1 MGHYRKVSIDELIEE
16 HRKHPRY
23 DTDTDAYTV
32 DDLTVQEYH
41 GGEGVLPVAT
51 PGSGRKFPGVV
62 GYFDYSE
69 MLNEATPNGWTTA
82 FISDNHRE
90 HYHPPGPAFIDP
102 VQNIEQWFTIR
113 SHNAA
118 FRRLP
123 RTSWP
128 RDADAPAEDSLY
140 WSRDLHTP
148 DWARKATADRIDPTD
163 VHEGQAGLTAFED
176 ATQAD
181 VNPDALDPEDAR
193 LEDLPAFIDAAERDD
208 CLNKYDPAKNSVK
221 SQCDHCGGEDPWL
234 VPLERGVRSVRDG
247 GITEG
252 NPDYDHCEPEDGDIE
267 SCACCGCPICG
278 GQSISHRKTRSP
290 SYRCNTCKLEFEYP
304 IELPSEEGER
314 ARLYWR
320 CKHCRKPTMAP
331 FPGIPTALLDD

>member
-1 MGHYRKVSIDELIEE
+1 MRQYRKVSIDELIEE
-16 HRKHPRY
+16 NRKDPRY
-23 DTDTDAYTV
+23 DTDMDTYTV
-32 DDLTVQEYH
+32 DGLTVQEYL
-41 GGEGVLPVAT
+41 GGEGILPMVT
-51 PGSGRKFPGVV
+51 PGSGRQFPGVV
-62 GYFDYSE
+62 GYFDCSE
-69 MLNEATPNGWTTA
+69 MLNEGTPNGWTTA

-90 HYHPPGPAFIDP
+90 HYHPSGPAFIDP
-102 VQNIEQWFTIR
+102 VQNIEEWFTIR
-113 SHNAA
+113 SHSAA
-118 FRRLP
+118 SRRLP

-128 RDADAPAEDSLY
+128 HDADAPREDSAY

-148 DWARKATADRIDPTD
+148 DWAREATTDPIDPTD
-163 VHEGQAGLTAFED
+163 VHDRQAGLTAFED

-267 SCACCGCPICG
+267 SCACCRCPTCG

-290 SYRCNTCKLEFEYP
+290 SYRCNTCKLEFEHP
-304 IELPSEEGER
+304 IEFPSEEGER